1 MLHKVYITY
10 YNKSY
15 FYLEVLCN
23 IENFD
28 TKGFFIS
35 ITGYEDRFNSLISDA
50 HLDKENII
58 KLIKLKNL
66 FYEK

>member
-10 YNKSY
+10 YNKMH

-28 TKGFFIS
+28 TEGFFIS
-35 ITGYEDRFNSLISDA
+35 AIRYDSTFDDVISMA
-50 HLDKENII
+50 HLDIKNIV
-58 KLIKLKNL
+58 KVIKLKSL
-66 FYEK
+66 FYET